1 MSADSLKHAAAC
13 LCFAFLVAGCNSGGG
28 DKPAETFVGGER
40 LMNINKYMVDKDID
54 VMKHLIERKS
64 WKMTFADEG
73 FFHEIFDLGDG
84 LKIREKTLVTHDCK
98 ITLPDGTLCYE
109 SKNKTFVVEGSEE
122 IAGLHKAVK
131 LLGKGGRARF
141 MFPPH
146 LAYGLQGDL
155 DKIPPRSILLYE
167 IRIVNVE
174 F

>member
-1 MSADSLKHAAAC
+1 MRAEYLI
-13 LCFAFLVAGCNSGGG
+13 CFFCFLIAGCGSGGS
-28 DKPAETFVGGER
+28 KPSALPAVDGKR

-73 FFHEIFDLGDG
+73 FFHEIFDSGNDP
-84 LKIREKTLVTHDCK
+84 KIRAKTVVTCDCK
-98 ITLPDGTLCYE
+98 ISLPDGTLCYE
-109 SKNKTFVVEGSEE
+109 LKNKTFAVEGSEE

-167 IRIVNVE
+167 IRIRDA

>member
-1 MSADSLKHAAAC
+1 MQTEYLIRATACFC
-13 LCFAFLVAGCNSGGG
+13 LCLLIAGCNSGG
-28 DKPAETFVGGER
+28 DSPVEPFVGRSR
-40 LMNINKYMVDKDID
+40 LININKYMVDKDID
-54 VMKHLIERKS
+54 IMTHLIERKS
-64 WKMTFADEG
+64 WRMSFAGEG
-73 FFHEIFDLGDG
+73 FFHEIFDPGDDP
-84 LKIREKTLVTHDCK
+84 KIRAKTVVTCDCK
-98 ITLPDGTLCYE
+98 ISLPDGTLCYE
-109 SKNKTFVVEGSEE
+109 SKNRTFAVEGSEE

-155 DKIPPRSILLYE
+155 DKIPPRAILLYE